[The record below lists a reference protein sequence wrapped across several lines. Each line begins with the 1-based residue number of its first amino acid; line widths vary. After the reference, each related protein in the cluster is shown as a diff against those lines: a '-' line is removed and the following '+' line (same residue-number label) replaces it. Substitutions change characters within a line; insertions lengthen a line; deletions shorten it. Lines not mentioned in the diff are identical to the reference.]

1 MSFLTDRRDHPMQLD
16 ESADGREVEVSAGEQ
31 FDLSLPET
39 PTAGFGWTLKSAGGP
54 ECVLLESSHAGTGKV
69 GGAGT
74 QFWRFRAPASGTCS
88 IVLEYKRSWETSSEP
103 ARTFSLKV
111 RVRS

>member
-1 MSFLTDRRDHPMQLD
+1 MQFD
-16 ESADGREVEVSAGEQ
+16 ESANGSQVEVSAGEE

-39 PTAGFGWTLKSAGGP
+39 PTAGYRWILMSGGGA
-54 ECVLLESSHAGTGKV
+54 ECAPLESSHAGVGKI

-74 QFWRFRAPASGTCS
+74 HLWHFRAPASGTCS
-88 IVLEYKRSWETSSEP
+88 VVLEYKRSWETSSQP
-103 ARTFSLKV
+103 ARTFTLKV